1 MRWVVEYY
9 EQADTTQP
17 AEAFEVSLKRHH
29 KKLGAKLRA
38 IAAAIEVYGPQL
50 GGGLIEPCH
59 NYKGPHYLI
68 LTRHLNTGEITSIR
82 IR

>member
-17 AEAFEVSLKRHH
+17 AEEFEVSL
-29 KKLGAKLRA
+29 
-38 IAAAIEVYGPQL
+38 PQ
-50 GGGLIEPCH
+50 
-59 NYKGPHYLI
+59 YLI
-68 LTRHLNTGEITSIR
+68 LTRHLNTGEITSIL